1 MAQCSALVPTPIWDV
16 VTARRFHARSAMTE
30 IQMRFEAQGTLV
42 RSKTYRYSIVVKDDE
57 TGETVVRVEADWTK
71 EQRQIAMAVLSRLT
85 SRPAGA
91 SNKPKPR

>member
-1 MAQCSALVPTPIWDV
+1 MAKI
-16 VTARRFHARSAMTE
+16 E
-30 IQMRFEAQGTLV
+30 MRFEAQRTLV
-42 RSKTYRYSIVVKDDE
+42 PSKAHRYSIVVRDAE

-71 EQRQIAMAVLSRLT
+71 EQRRIAMAVLNRLT